1 MVQVDTLA
9 VEEEKNLPKQF
20 YEDRSETN
28 HVINIMYHFNI
39 FHILQLG
46 SLPVP
51 KYAQIEMLPG
61 KGFLPLEK
69 ATAEIT
75 SVPGLKLKTVR
86 N

>member
-1 MVQVDTLA
+1 VLCTSLPSLVVQVDTLA

-20 YEDRSETN
+20 YEDRSETS
-28 HVINIMYHFNI
+28 HVTSCNVTSAISS
-39 FHILQLG
+39 G
-46 SLPVP
+46 VP

-75 SVPGLKLKTVR
+75 SVPGSKL
-86 N
+86 